1 MTRKLLLSVVN
12 NGIDSFGC
20 EYTKI
25 NMHDVN
31 FDHFDVQYK
40 NGTVRKNLFPI
51 VLYLFSIV
59 ICFVSFLP
67 SSRADHLFLSV
78 INISLSLNPSPSFRQ
93 YFVIVTSIYFQDSV
107 FLVLLSEY

>member
-12 NGIDSFGC
+12 DGIDSFGC

-40 NGTVRKNLFPI
+40 NGAVRKNLFPI
-51 VLYLFSIV
+51 VLYLFFYCNMFRFNFTLKQGRSP
-59 ICFVSFLP
+59 VSFC
-67 SSRADHLFLSV
+67 H
-78 INISLSLNPSPSFRQ
+78 
-93 YFVIVTSIYFQDSV
+93 
-107 FLVLLSEY
+107 